1 VDFDGDAANG
11 RPLGDEAVTGRISVL
26 PAGMLA
32 LGIGSITGAAQAENA
47 KAPKYKTIRRI
58 RRWFMF

>member
-1 VDFDGDAANG
+1 VKFNG
-11 RPLGDEAVTGRISVL
+11 RLFGEQAVTGRISVL

-32 LGIGSITGAAQAENA
+32 LEIGSITGVAKAENA
-47 KAPKYKTIRRI
+47 KAPKVKKTLRI